1 MQIRPDV
8 ALHELRLMNKLLEN
22 RCLQLA
28 QLLADVTAER
38 DQALADRD
46 AIRTERDE
54 LLMERSVEGERHGPA
69 E

>member
-1 MQIRPDV
+1 MQIRPEI
-8 ALHELRLMNKLLEN
+8 ALTEQRIVRSLLET

-28 QLLADVTAER
+28 QQLADVTNER

-46 AIRTERDE
+46 AIRAERDE
-54 LLMERSVEGERHGPA
+54 LLMERNVDGERHGSA